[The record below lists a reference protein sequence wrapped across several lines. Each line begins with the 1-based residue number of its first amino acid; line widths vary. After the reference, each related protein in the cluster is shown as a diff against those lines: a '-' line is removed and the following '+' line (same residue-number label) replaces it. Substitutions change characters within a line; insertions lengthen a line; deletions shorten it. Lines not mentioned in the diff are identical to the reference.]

1 VWNGSGFS
9 KGKVSKLRH
18 LRKYLE
24 IILRK
29 IVCEYWEERHDKM
42 KLKPIK
48 KKRHLCHI
56 EKFGE
61 FYKVGSGKALNDF

>member
-48 KKRHLCHI
+48 KKDICATLRNLGNFTKWAVGRH
-56 EKFGE
+56 
-61 FYKVGSGKALNDF
+61 